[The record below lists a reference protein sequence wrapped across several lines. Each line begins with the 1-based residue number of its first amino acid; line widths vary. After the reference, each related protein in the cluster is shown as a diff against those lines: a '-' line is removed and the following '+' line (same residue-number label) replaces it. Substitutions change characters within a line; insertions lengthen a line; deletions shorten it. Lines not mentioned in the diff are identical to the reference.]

1 MQACLSLRPH
11 TEYGAPVRDQRV
23 IVLRKALGGLVD
35 SLDATVRK
43 ARWQGTE
50 AIPEPLERSAANLDT
65 RRTEAQR
72 LIAAKVVGSGTVFTA
87 LTTMTQALR
96 DLETAGAKYLDGNR
110 DASAPDRADEDMAL
124 DAALERAR
132 ESARAFE

>member
-1 MQACLSLRPH
+1 M
-11 TEYGAPVRDQRV
+11 RDQRV
-23 IVLRKALGGLVD
+23 IVLRKALVGLVD

-50 AIPEPLERSAANLDT
+50 AIPEPLERNAANLET

-72 LIAAKVVGSGTVFTA
+72 LMAAKVVGSGTVFTA
-87 LTTMTQALR
+87 LTTMTQALK
-96 DLETAGAKYLDGNR
+96 DLETAGAKYLETNGEAT
-110 DASAPDRADEDMAL
+110 ASDRADEDMAL

>member
-1 MQACLSLRPH
+1 M
-11 TEYGAPVRDQRV
+11 RDQRV
-23 IVLRKALGGLVD
+23 IVLRKALVGLVD

-50 AIPEPLERSAANLDT
+50 AIPEPLERSAANLEA
-65 RRTEAQR
+65 RRLEAQR
-72 LIAAKVVGSGTVFTA
+72 LMAAKVVGSGTVFTA
-87 LTTMTQALR
+87 LTTMTQALK
-96 DLETAGAKYLDGNR
+96 DLETAGAKYLEPNGE
-110 DASAPDRADEDMAL
+110 ASDSDRADEDMAL

>member
-1 MQACLSLRPH
+1 
-11 TEYGAPVRDQRV
+11 
-23 IVLRKALGGLVD
+23 
-35 SLDATVRK
+35 
-43 ARWQGTE
+43 
-50 AIPEPLERSAANLDT
+50 
-65 RRTEAQR
+65 
-72 LIAAKVVGSGTVFTA
+72 
-87 LTTMTQALR
+87 MTQALR